1 MKLEMKNNQQSP
13 LKDRLK
19 SIAKHPLF
27 GFILVGFGLLLLM
40 VLNQSGVIG
49 ISTFRAVGKFAIYFF
64 VALGFMLLL
73 GYAGLASLGTAGFIG
88 LGTYII
94 GYFTTNA
101 VNGEIFTGQGLPI
114 YLAFII
120 AFVVALILG
129 TVVGFISLR
138 IEGMYLA
145 IITLG
150 LSQILLEVFK
160 TFTAFTNG
168 SYTLTLVDVSL
179 LGEKLTRYNAYVLL
193 VFMIVIAMVLVFNI
207 IKSPIG
213 RAMLSMKNSSSAAQ
227 AMGISLLKYRLLA
240 FVFATVFAVI
250 GGGFYIL
257 FWNTTRPEEWTLT
270 LSLNILA
277 AVVVGG
283 SKSIYGVLL
292 GSFVIFGF
300 DDIVLKKID
309 FFANNGNA
317 SMLISGILIILVII
331 FYPGGLIQMIS
342 DLIKWINKKM
352 TILKE
357 NRRKGKYGDDSD
369 YPEDKKQFI
378 IQQSQSIGR

>member
-101 VNGEIFTGQGLPI
+101 VNGEIFAGQGLPI

-179 LGEKLTRYNAYVLL
+179 
-193 VFMIVIAMVLVFNI
+193 F
-207 IKSPIG
+207 G
-213 RAMLSMKNSSSAAQ
+213 RET
-227 AMGISLLKYRLLA
+227 Y
-240 FVFATVFAVI
+240 
-250 GGGFYIL
+250 
-257 FWNTTRPEEWTLT
+257 
-270 LSLNILA
+270 
-277 AVVVGG
+277 
-283 SKSIYGVLL
+283 SI
-292 GSFVIFGF
+292 
-300 DDIVLKKID
+300 
-309 FFANNGNA
+309 
-317 SMLISGILIILVII
+317 
-331 FYPGGLIQMIS
+331 
-342 DLIKWINKKM
+342 
-352 TILKE
+352 
-357 NRRKGKYGDDSD
+357 
-369 YPEDKKQFI
+369 
-378 IQQSQSIGR
+378 